1 MPTTPALPDPAP
13 MHSSRDVVASLGIVL
28 RTRRHA
34 GRLTITALAAAA
46 GVGPRVISEFERGR
60 RSHVSLEVAVR
71 LLQCVGVSLN
81 PASASMAADED
92 EDVGRAERAARRRAT
107 WSGDWTT
114 LSPDHTPPP
123 PTAAAA
129 RLTAAATTSHLAHQ
143 LQRAYRASGKAG
155 RRP

>member
-46 GVGPRVISEFERGR
+46 GVGPRLISEFERGR

-81 PASASMAADED
+81 PASASMDAD

-114 LSPDHTPPP
+114 LSPENTPPP

-129 RLTAAATTSHLAHQ
+129 RRNAVAAASHLAHQ
-143 LQRAYRASGKAG
+143 LQHAYRASGNAG